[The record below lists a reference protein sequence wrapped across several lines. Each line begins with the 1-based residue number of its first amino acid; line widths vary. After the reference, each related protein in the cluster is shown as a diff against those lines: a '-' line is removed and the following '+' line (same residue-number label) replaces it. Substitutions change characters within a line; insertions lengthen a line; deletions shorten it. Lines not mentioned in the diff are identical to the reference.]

1 MTNCAPSIIA
11 MAVALCF
18 AAPTQATQAD
28 NPVHQ
33 LGKVEINGVEQT
45 YEKNDEFWKNIQI
58 GTAAD
63 DVKIT
68 ASGTYTWSDKKNNI
82 YESYN
87 RPLWLNGTDKGDIKG
102 RNITVFGAGRGVQSS
117 YGSTLSMTAED
128 TIDITG
134 KEIGVAAIGQAK
146 LNLKAKNIVINSD
159 INSDSI
165 GLIAQN
171 NTELPQA
178 PAGHTV
184 VNLEADNIT
193 INADTGICNFSNA
206 QTNVIG
212 NLTVTASE
220 DGAALDVRGNS
231 TLTINKSGKFKTVL
245 NGDIVFETPNTPGDS
260 QQSGKLINA
269 NVDVN
274 FNGEGSVFNGS
285 AYQMYKVNGEP
296 YINVELNADPYHGNV
311 TGFSMTFANG
321 GVWNM
326 EGKSFINT
334 LNLNEGGTVVMQ
346 NEATVFNADV
356 FDMNGG
362 TLEVQNAD
370 AKVTVNTVQGSGADI
385 SLAAVTEDGKT
396 LSKAANVT
404 IVKGA
409 SADTKLTVTA
419 SGITADDVKD
429 AEKMLEAL
437 NSQIKIDENAQVQEG
452 FTTTATY
459 EEGNVK
465 GSISQSFDETGKAT
479 GDVVEHA
486 NRKLEGYSALD
497 VLTGLIWRHDMN
509 DLTKRMGELRMSP
522 AGIGTWARVYGSEYE
537 YGVQNVTSDMNTI
550 QVGADTRVGDW
561 VVGGAFSY
569 TDGEATFD
577 MGNADSKLYGLAAYG
592 SWMNTDG
599 QFVDLIAKY
608 SRISNDFT
616 SGTMSG
622 SYDQNALSVSAE
634 YGWHLKLS
642 DIAFVEP
649 QAELTYGRIFGDDFT
664 ASNGVKVEQED
675 FESFVGRLG
684 TRAGF
689 YFPNNRGTIYARV
702 SVAHDFMGE
711 TESRASQDGNFET
724 LKDDLGGTWVEYAVG
739 ANFNLTDTVYT
750 YVDLEKT
757 SGDDVRE
764 NYRWNLGV
772 RAVW

>member
-1 MTNCAPSIIA
+1 MTNCTPSIIA

-18 AAPTQATQAD
+18 AAPTQAVEAD
-28 NPVHQ
+28 NPDHQ
-33 LGKVEINGVEQT
+33 LGKVEINGVEKT
-45 YEKNDEFWKNIQI
+45 YEQNDEFWKNVQI
-58 GTAAD
+58 GTLAD

-68 ASGTYTWSDKKNNI
+68 ASGTYTWSDGKGKV
-82 YESYN
+82 YTSYN

-102 RNITVFGAGRGVQSS
+102 RNITVIAAGRGVQSA
-117 YGSTLSMTAED
+117 YGSTLNMTAED
-128 TIDITG
+128 TLAITG
-134 KEIGVAAIGQAK
+134 KEIGVVAIKEAK
-146 LNLKAKNIVINSD
+146 LNLKAKNIV

-171 NTELPQA
+171 NTELDQA
-178 PAGHTV
+178 PEGATT
-184 VNLEADNIT
+184 VNLEGENIAV
-193 INADTGICNFSNA
+193 NAPTGIANFSNS
-206 QTNVIG
+206 QTNVNG
-212 NLTVTASE
+212 NLTVTSE
-220 DGAALDVRGNS
+220 EAALDVRGNS
-231 TLTINKSGKFKTVL
+231 TLNINKSGKFKTVL
-245 NGDIVFETPNTPGDS
+245 NGDIVFETPNSPSDS
-260 QQSGKLINA
+260 QNSGKLINA
-269 NVDVN
+269 IVDVN
-274 FNGEGSVFNGS
+274 FNGAGSVFNGS
-285 AYQMYKVNGEP
+285 AYQQYKVNGQAVN
-296 YINVELNADPYHGNV
+296 NVELNADPYHGNV
-311 TGFSMTFANG
+311 TGFTMTFANG
-321 GVWNM
+321 AVWNM
-326 EGKSFINT
+326 EGDSFINN
-334 LNLNEGGTVVMQ
+334 LHLNEGGSVVMQ
-346 NEATVFNADV
+346 KDAAVFNADV

-362 TLEVQNAD
+362 TLDVQNAE

-385 SLAAVTEDGKT
+385 SLAAVTEDGAT
-396 LSKAANVT
+396 LSKAAEVK

-409 SADTKLTVTA
+409 SADTKLNVTA

-429 AEKMLEAL
+429 ADKMLEAL
-437 NSQIKIDENAQVQEG
+437 NSQIKIDEKAGVKKG

-479 GDVVEHA
+479 GDVVEHV

-522 AGIGTWARVYGSEYE
+522 AGIGTWARIYGSEYE
-537 YGVQNVTSDMNTI
+537 YCVQNVNSDMNTI
-550 QVGADTRVGDW
+550 QVGADTRIGDW

-569 TDGEATFD
+569 TDGQATFD

-642 DIAFVEP
+642 DVAFVEP

-689 YFPNNRGTIYARV
+689 YFPNNRGTVYTRV
-702 SVAHDFMGE
+702 SVAYDFMGE

-757 SGDDVRE
+757 SGGDVRE